1 MSEVEI
7 TPRCL
12 KGEAIFV
19 SNDGWLL
26 PCCYVHIYLRRAMAL
41 PDKFTYNDHWF
52 TRNRD
57 LFDLK
62 TRTVAEILADPR
74 WEELRRSWT
83 DGTAPT
89 VCYRTCG
96 VPTDMPFKDIDAVRQ
111 RDRTFTK
118 LDRPP
123 CRAHAAATR
132 QLPTGGA
139 RATQAPVAVDVA
151 PGSPASPSSPR
162 VLRPQAIHGAVR
174 RLLGRGTGLN
184 HRRPEAEG
192 PDRSFSDVAPASAG
206 TARRLP
212 R

>member
-118 LDRPP
+118 LDRPAAEPTPLPAASSAPAGASEPGPISRRRSDTSKNP
-123 CRAHAAATR
+123 CVTRALMIHCIR
-132 QLPTGGA
+132 IGDGA
-139 RATQAPVAVDVA
+139 D
-151 PGSPASPSSPR
+151 
-162 VLRPQAIHGAVR
+162 HGA
-174 RLLGRGTGLN
+174 GTG
-184 HRRPEAEG
+184 A
-192 PDRSFSDVAPASAG
+192 V
-206 TARRLP
+206 
-212 R
+212 

>member
-118 LDRPP
+118 LDRAPIAEPTPP
-123 CRAHAAATR
+123 PAA
-132 QLPTGGA
+132 
-139 RATQAPVAVDVA
+139 
-151 PGSPASPSSPR
+151 SS
-162 VLRPQAIHGAVR
+162 
-174 RLLGRGTGLN
+174 
-184 HRRPEAEG
+184 
-192 PDRSFSDVAPASAG
+192 APAGASEPG
-206 TARRLP
+206 PISRRRSQP
-212 R
+212 G